1 MDAAGGTQRA
11 LHVDRAVSEQG
22 DSFGAID
29 HALTVIADRRR
40 VHEITTRFAS

>member
-1 MDAAGGTQRA
+1 MNTAGGA
-11 LHVDRAVSEQG
+11 EGAFHVDCAVAEQG